1 MLLWRKPLILSGGL
15 ILFLAIAIGEII
27 CCQAQSKTPDYPLE
41 IDYSQML
48 RELKPTLIIEVSEKN
63 LNSYLQHHTA
73 ELKIPE
79 GFHEPRVTL
88 RPGVIELSV
97 RKRLLLFSARVYL
110 ELIPSV
116 VQGRL
121 CLKEGRIR
129 AGAIPVPFGLHLSVA
144 EKIEGF
150 VNTILAHNETQLD
163 HVEVE
168 RKLLRAKARVRD
180 DAADIREARR

>member
-1 MLLWRKPLILSGGL
+1 MLLWRRPIIVSGGL
-15 ILFLAIAIGEII
+15 ILFLAAAISEII
-27 CCQAQSKTPDYPLE
+27 CCQAQSKTPDYPQE

-48 RELKPTLIIEVSEKN
+48 RELKPTLIIEISEHN
-63 LNSYLQHHTA
+63 LNSYLQRHAA

-88 RPGVIELSV
+88 RPGIIELSV

-110 ELIPSV
+110 ELVPSV
-116 VQGRL
+116 VMGRL

-129 AGAIPVPFGLHLSVA
+129 AGAIPVPFGLHLGVA

-150 VNTILAHNETQLD
+150 VNTILIHNETQLD
-163 HVEVE
+163 DIDVE
-168 RKLLRAKARVRD
+168 RKLLRAKARVMD
-180 DAADIREARR
+180 EAADIREAKR